1 MKIIPIEEIR
11 TILLVESSSKQNFPK
26 TVNYMFDT
34 LYSEIVT
41 QIKTIEISSECI
53 LFNSVEAHNTT
64 KEFSDKSYWT
74 ENIPLTEIEIFWFF
88 GQNGQ
93 GDFWLF
99 DKNNKVLF
107 YDHNHEELSPI
118 NFINLG
124 INFQQWLQFSFLNKQ
139 LDEIYDTIGE
149 LDNQAKIEFKKQ
161 LQSINENL
169 LENYPFEM

>member
-11 TILLVESSSKQNFPK
+11 TMLLVENSIKHNFPK
-26 TVNYMFDT
+26 TVNYKFDT

-64 KEFSDKSYWT
+64 KEFSDKIYWT
-74 ENIPLTEIEIFWFF
+74 ENITSAEIENFWFF

-99 DKNNKVLF
+99 DKNNRILF
-107 YDHNHEELSPI
+107 YDHNQEELNPI

-149 LDNQAKIEFKKQ
+149 LDNQTKIEFKKQ
-161 LQSINENL
+161 LHSIDENL
-169 LENYPFEM
+169 LENYPFEI